1 MGEGMKIVALKIEGN
16 GTFAK
21 DVPAIAEAVKAS
33 GADLVLMPG
42 NSRVKRSAPAAAF
55 RAGAEID
62 ITVTLDE
69 KPSEDEVDAA
79 LEEYRKQQQ
88 QQQEQQQQQQTPQGG
103 SYYYQFPFGFDFF
116 S

>member
-1 MGEGMKIVALKIEGN
+1 MGEGMKIVAFKIEGN

-62 ITVTLDE
+62 TNIVDVE
-69 KPSEDEVDAA
+69 IADGRPSRAVGFTANA
-79 LEEYRKQQQ
+79 SSPSSRAPPSLE
-88 QQQEQQQQQQTPQGG
+88 
-103 SYYYQFPFGFDFF
+103 
-116 S
+116 